1 MKREEVDFLKLK
13 KIKEGKTYKEIKEEI
28 TELLKF
34 QNGIKLNVKILAQK
48 QKKIYDL
55 EEKIKRLQERLQTS
69 ILRKEVDL
77 EDGDNI
83 TLMKIKRTLNLIK
96 SGEITKIELR
106 RLVNISERKMKII
119 LSFLKKNKL
128 IEKIPQ

>member
-13 KIKEGKTYKEIKEEI
+13 KVKEGKTYKEIKEEI